1 MGTQIGIRANLSK
14 SLRQHY
20 LDQVRSTRLPGII
33 SAHLGHPM
41 LDKDINY
48 GLNKEVNQ

>member
-1 MGTQIGIRANLSK
+1 MGTQIGIRANLPK

-41 LDKDINY
+41 FGEGKNY
-48 GLNKEVNQ
+48 TLK